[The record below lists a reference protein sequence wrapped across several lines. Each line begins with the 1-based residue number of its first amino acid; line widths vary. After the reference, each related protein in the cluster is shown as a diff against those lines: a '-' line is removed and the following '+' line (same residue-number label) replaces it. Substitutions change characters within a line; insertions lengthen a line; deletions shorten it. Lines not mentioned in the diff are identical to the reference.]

1 MGIDEIS
8 RFYMIGDSPFSD
20 IEGAVRMSKL
30 PNNENKWKA
39 ILVKTGVYKEDLHQK
54 LTSF

>member
-1 MGIDEIS
+1 MGIDEIK

-30 PNNENKWKA
+30 PGNEEKWKA
-39 ILVKTGVYKEDLHQK
+39 ILVKTGVYKEDPNQS
-54 LTSF
+54 LTPS

>member
-1 MGIDEIS
+1 MGINEIY

-30 PNNENKWKA
+30 PNNDQKWKS
-39 ILVKTGVYKEDLHQK
+39 ILVKTGVYKEDPD
-54 LTSF
+54 

>member
-39 ILVKTGVYKEDLHQK
+39 ILVKTGVYKEDPHQK